1 MKFNKA
7 GSILNITSNGNVT
20 ATMNGD
26 LNPGAA
32 VSGVIQL
39 SSTGG
44 LLTIIGGN
52 NLGINNGNTLNS
64 MILAGNGD
72 ITITLAI
79 NIATPLST
87 GIAGNLT
94 LTTVNGPVNFTN
106 TTTFAVTNITGKTDF
121 VNNAGIIN
129 LNNNGT
135 LAAVTSTGGINGTVN
150 VLGAGVVTI
159 NGASSATN
167 LTINNAGVV
176 ATAAGGFTGNAAVG
190 AGQLRKC

>member
-1 MKFNKA
+1 MKFNNA

-32 VSGVIQL
+32 ASGIIQL

-44 LLTIIGGN
+44 LLTITGAN
-52 NLGINNGNTLNS
+52 NLGINGGNTLNS
-64 MILAGNGD
+64 IILSGNGD
-72 ITITLAI
+72 ITITPTI
-79 NIATPLST
+79 NIANPLST

-106 TTTFAVTNITGKTDF
+106 TTTLAVTNITGNTDF
-121 VNNAGIIN
+121 LNNAGTIN
-129 LNNNGT
+129 LAAGDT

-150 VLGAGVVTI
+150 VLGAGTL
-159 NGASSATN
+159 SSGW
-167 LTINNAGVV
+167 L
-176 ATAAGGFTGNAAVG
+176 
-190 AGQLRKC
+190 